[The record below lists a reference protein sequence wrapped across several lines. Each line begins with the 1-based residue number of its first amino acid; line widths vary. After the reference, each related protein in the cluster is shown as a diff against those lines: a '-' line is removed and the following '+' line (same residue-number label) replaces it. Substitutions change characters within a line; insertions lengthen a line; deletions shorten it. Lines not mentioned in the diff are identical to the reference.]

1 MRWALIVAVGLPAA
15 LAIMLLIAK
24 IGAGDAER
32 SLRWLRYVLLADLLA
47 LLIMC
52 AVGYAYETRAR
63 ARAAKL
69 YQPPGRL
76 IDVGGYH
83 LHLNCAG
90 EGGPTVVLDYGLEG
104 SYLDW
109 DRVQPEI
116 ARFVRVCSYDRAGYG
131 WSEASPRARVPS
143 AMSEEL
149 HTLLHTAGEK
159 APYIIVAHSYGSVV
173 GQMFAH
179 KFPNKTAG
187 LVLVDGM
194 NLPSSPAFPLNH
206 RLWLRSLQWTVPF
219 GLPRRR
225 HWCGGGSSDMRRS
238 AEAANC
244 RSRVFAAYYR
254 EWSQMSQSAA
264 EIRAITSLGTVPL
277 IVISRD
283 PTRGHDAS
291 EEARHTQQQHDAL
304 NLSSNSRLIAAEG
317 SGHNIPGERPEVVIE
332 AVRSLV
338 RPPAAAG
345 SQETP

>member
-1 MRWALIVAVGLPAA
+1 VRWALIVAVGLPAA

-24 IGAGDAER
+24 IGGGDAAR
-32 SLRWLRYVLLADLLA
+32 PLRLLRYVLWADLLA

-63 ARAAKL
+63 ARDAKL

-179 KFPNKTAG
+179 KFPNETAG

-194 NLPSSPAFPLNH
+194 HLPSSPAFPLNH

>member
-24 IGAGDAER
+24 IGGGDAAR
-32 SLRWLRYVLLADLLA
+32 PLRLLRYVLLADLLA

-179 KFPNKTAG
+179 KFPNETAG
-187 LVLVDGM
+187 LVLVDGV
-194 NLPSSPAFPLNH
+194 NLASSPIFPLSH
-206 RLWLRSLQWTVPF
+206 RLWLRSLQWTAPL
-219 GLPRRR
+219 GLPRWR
-225 HWCGGGSSDMRRS
+225 HWCGGGSSDMRDA
-238 AEAANC
+238 AEAADC

-254 EWSQMSQSAA
+254 EWSEMPQSAA